1 MADTR
6 TPQGRRRKLTECIS
20 IAKAYEEELGYAPV
34 PDADFAADVQAA
46 IDAHRGALTPPTRD

>member
-6 TPQGRRRKLTECIS
+6 TQGPGHKLSECIAL
-20 IAKAYEEELGYAPV
+20 AKAYEEELGYAPV

-46 IDAHRGALTPPTRD
+46 IDAHLEPLKAPVRG